1 MTSVGGYMLGLRI
14 LEGVIIVQAQACN
27 LDFSDTLGQP
37 TSRSTK
43 TQYILKIFRASR
55 NTNPGFI
62 VVELFTLVVQK

>member
-1 MTSVGGYMLGLRI
+1 MLGLRI

-43 TQYILKIFRASR
+43 TQYILKNFRASR
-55 NTNPGFI
+55 NTNPDDMSHSI
-62 VVELFTLVVQK
+62 SHEVSQ

>member
-27 LDFSDTLGQP
+27 LDFSDALGQP
-37 TSRSTK
+37 TPRSTK

-55 NTNPGFI
+55 NTTPGFI